1 MLLITLLQSLIKKD
15 DYIPSQEDIN
25 SEQNETEVTK
35 SEASSEK
42 TPKAGESLTA
52 SDIDAIQNLSLE
64 NQPVSDEV
72 SIGTVCRVP
81 YTD

>member
-72 SIGTVCRVP
+72 SIGTVYRLP